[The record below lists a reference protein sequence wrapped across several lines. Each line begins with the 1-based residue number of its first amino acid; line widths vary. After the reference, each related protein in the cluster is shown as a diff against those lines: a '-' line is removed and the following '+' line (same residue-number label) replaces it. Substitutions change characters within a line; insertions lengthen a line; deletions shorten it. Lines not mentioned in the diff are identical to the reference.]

1 MLCEMTQVNHESNV
15 VRLRGLDAP
24 YADNHAV
31 PMPHVTFTAN
41 VQRHLSC
48 PDVTVNGA
56 TVGQVLAEVFARN
69 PKAKSYFL
77 DDQGG
82 LRTHVV
88 VFVDGIP
95 VRDRVTLNDAVDAQ
109 SELYVMQALSGG

>member
-1 MLCEMTQVNHESNV
+1 
-15 VRLRGLDAP
+15 
-24 YADNHAV
+24 
-31 PMPHVTFTAN
+31 MPRITFTAS

-48 PDVTVNGA
+48 PDATASGS
-56 TVGQVLAEVFARN
+56 TVGQALADVFKSN

-95 VRDRVTLNDAVDAQ
+95 VRDRTTLSDAVEPD
-109 SELYVMQALSGG
+109 SEIYVMQALSGG

>member
-1 MLCEMTQVNHESNV
+1 
-15 VRLRGLDAP
+15 
-24 YADNHAV
+24 
-31 PMPHVTFTAN
+31 MPRITFTAN

-48 PDVTVNGA
+48 PDVTASGA
-56 TVGQVLAEVFARN
+56 TIGQVLAEVFKSN

-95 VRDRVTLNDAVDAQ
+95 IRDRTTLSDVVEPD
-109 SELYVMQALSGG
+109 SEIYLMQALSGG